1 MKSSFIKKYRQNI
14 SQDSNDIIEAIKY
27 AFELTNIYGIVKITK
42 AISETAVKFDINE
55 EYLRVMINDDSF
67 ITKHIKDLTKGQW
80 YEWFK
85 KYSCKKYY
93 R

>member
-14 SQDSNDIIEAIKY
+14 SQDSDDIIEAIKY

-67 ITKHIKDLTKGQW
+67 ITKHIKDLTKG
-80 YEWFK
+80 
-85 KYSCKKYY
+85 
-93 R
+93 

>member
-14 SQDSNDIIEAIKY
+14 SQDSDGIVEAVKY

-67 ITKHIKDLTKGQW
+67 ITKHIKDLTKGQ
-80 YEWFK
+80 
-85 KYSCKKYY
+85 
-93 R
+93 

>member
-14 SQDSNDIIEAIKY
+14 SQDLDTVIEAIKY

-67 ITKHIKDLTKGQW
+67 ITKHIKDLTKGQ
-80 YEWFK
+80 
-85 KYSCKKYY
+85 
-93 R
+93 

>member
-67 ITKHIKDLTKGQW
+67 ITKHIKDLTKG
-80 YEWFK
+80 
-85 KYSCKKYY
+85 
-93 R
+93 

>member
-67 ITKHIKDLTKGQW
+67 ITKHIKDLTKGQ
-80 YEWFK
+80 
-85 KYSCKKYY
+85 
-93 R
+93 